1 VQSAHATDRR
11 KKNARFKRARARQT
25 PRAETE
31 GALMRKTNV
40 IFQSSILARFGG
52 AITAIVS
59 VFPLRSMTP

>member
-1 VQSAHATDRR
+1 
-11 KKNARFKRARARQT
+11 
-25 PRAETE
+25 
-31 GALMRKTNV
+31 MRKTNV